1 MKFNSTSNT
10 PTKPT
15 GPKEKFKVKYNSTTG
30 LFSNPNRTVAFQ
42 NYNEAEIYN
51 QSIDKTPINKLNAAN
66 KPRVS
71 PGVNA
76 SNTPFQNTLKN
87 IQKKPN
93 VPIGK
98 PRKETM
104 TERIER
110 MTYEYSGDEIPKDK
124 RPKHMDNPLI
134 VSDEDWAKR
143 PKPFKSEDP
152 SSYPMNQ
159 GKTLSLWEIMVNDA
173 KNPKDKYDRES
184 AASVKKTIWENYNK
198 PNMRQYL
205 GDDELKLIGKH
216 KSQTAKKILE
226 DVKKTIEI
234 PSIDINYKPY
244 VPTPPQRDA
253 MEVIEEKSRFKPGL
267 TKDLLR
273 LNEDINENIKYVLGE
288 KEEKSES
295 VNERNQTNE
304 EETYD

>member
-30 LFSNPNRTVAFQ
+30 LFSNPDRTVAFQ

-51 QSIDKTPINKLNAAN
+51 QSIDKTPINKLNA
-66 KPRVS
+66 KPQQS
-71 PGVNA
+71 K
-76 SNTPFQNTLKN
+76 TPFQDTLKN

-98 PRKETM
+98 PRKENM

-110 MTYEYSGDEIPKDK
+110 MVYQYDGNKNDK
-124 RPKHMDNPLI
+124 PPKHLDNPLI
-134 VSDEDWAKR
+134 VSDEDWGKR
-143 PKPFKSEDP
+143 PKPFKNEDP
-152 SSYPMNQ
+152 STYPMNQ
-159 GKTLSLWEIMVNDA
+159 KKQLSTWEIMVQLA
-173 KNPKDKYDRES
+173 KEPKDQYDRES
-184 AASVKKTIWENYNK
+184 ASSVKKTIWENYNK

>member
-1 MKFNSTSNT
+1 
-10 PTKPT
+10 
-15 GPKEKFKVKYNSTTG
+15 
-30 LFSNPNRTVAFQ
+30 
-42 NYNEAEIYN
+42 
-51 QSIDKTPINKLNAAN
+51 
-66 KPRVS
+66 
-71 PGVNA
+71 
-76 SNTPFQNTLKN
+76 
-87 IQKKPN
+87 
-93 VPIGK
+93 
-98 PRKETM
+98 
-104 TERIER
+104 
-110 MTYEYSGDEIPKDK
+110 
-124 RPKHMDNPLI
+124 
-134 VSDEDWAKR
+134 
-143 PKPFKSEDP
+143 
-152 SSYPMNQ
+152 MNQ

-184 AASVKKTIWENYNK
+184 AASVKRTIWENYNK
-198 PNMRQYL
+198 PTMRQYL

-216 KSQTAKKILE
+216 KTQTAQKILE

>member
-98 PRKETM
+98 PRLGKET
-104 TERIER
+104 
-110 MTYEYSGDEIPKDK
+110 
-124 RPKHMDNPLI
+124 
-134 VSDEDWAKR
+134 
-143 PKPFKSEDP
+143 
-152 SSYPMNQ
+152 
-159 GKTLSLWEIMVNDA
+159 
-173 KNPKDKYDRES
+173 
-184 AASVKKTIWENYNK
+184 
-198 PNMRQYL
+198 
-205 GDDELKLIGKH
+205 
-216 KSQTAKKILE
+216 
-226 DVKKTIEI
+226 
-234 PSIDINYKPY
+234 
-244 VPTPPQRDA
+244 
-253 MEVIEEKSRFKPGL
+253 
-267 TKDLLR
+267 
-273 LNEDINENIKYVLGE
+273 
-288 KEEKSES
+288 
-295 VNERNQTNE
+295 
-304 EETYD
+304 

>member
-10 PTKPT
+10 PTKPN

-30 LFSNPNRTVAFQ
+30 LFSNPDRTVAFQ

-51 QSIDKTPINKLNAAN
+51 QSIDKTPINKLNA
-66 KPRVS
+66 KPQQ
-71 PGVNA
+71 

-124 RPKHMDNPLI
+124 RPKHMNNPLI
-134 VSDEDWAKR
+134 VSDEDWGKR
-143 PKPFKSEDP
+143 PKPFKNEDP
-152 SSYPMNQ
+152 STYPMNQ
-159 GKTLSLWEIMVNDA
+159 KKQLSTWEIMVQLA
-173 KNPKDKYDRES
+173 KEPKDQYDRES
-184 AASVKKTIWENYNK
+184 ASSVKKTIWENYNK

-253 MEVIEEKSRFKPGL
+253 MEVIEERSRFKPGL